1 MGGLGGY
8 LLASM
13 LKLFICALIV
23 PDTESFNILA
33 ETLKESVS
41 LIDLVMLSWV
51 FTWRLTRA
59 TDKRTR
65 VLGVGLGWSA
75 AELICSHFL
84 IFAINAG
91 GGEFSWEYLQR
102 AINANFTLIQG
113 IALVSLVPGFFDRSK
128 FGKIVFAS
136 LAFAQV
142 VARPVFLNAALQ
154 GNVLNQW
161 TAILAQGIWTVGIFA
176 VTRMITE

>member
-8 LLASM
+8 LLSSM
-13 LKLFICALIV
+13 LKLLICAIIV
-23 PDTESFNILA
+23 PETESFNIIA

-41 LIDLVMLSWV
+41 LIDLLMLGWV

-65 VLGVGLGWSA
+65 ALGVGLGWSA
-75 AELICSHFL
+75 AELVCSHFL

-102 AINANFTLIQG
+102 AINANFTLFQG
-113 IALVSLVPGFFDRSK
+113 IALVSLVPGFYERNSFSR
-128 FGKIVFAS
+128 IVVVG
-136 LAFAQV
+136 LALAQV
-142 VARPVFLNAALQ
+142 VFRPVLI
-154 GNVLNQW
+154 NVLLQMALLNSW
-161 TAILAQGIWTVGIFA
+161 TSILAQGGWTVLIFA
-176 VTRMITE
+176 LTRVVCE